1 VALARND
8 FAGAVTHLERALQL
22 APQASSVH
30 YPLALAYRGLGR
42 RAEAEAHLR
51 QRGEVDL
58 PPADPLLDG
67 LFGLLQNA
75 SAHEVRGSR
84 AMAER
89 RWDDAVA
96 SLRQAIELAPGNAF
110 SRLNLATS
118 LYMRGDADGA
128 LEQYRAAVRLSPGL
142 ARAHFGIGV
151 LMDERGRDGDAI
163 EAFATAV
170 RHDPGYA
177 EARFSLANALRRSG
191 RVAESLPH
199 YEDVLRTNPAVSQAV
214 FGYAMG
220 LVRVGRHQ
228 DARARLDAGMRA
240 FPEQFGFA
248 HALARL
254 LAASPDAGVRDG
266 VRALAILADVMKHE
280 QTPAIAETMAMALAE
295 VGRFDEAVAW
305 QRRAIDA
312 ATGGN
317 GEHPR
322 PQLTANMRLYQNRQP
337 CRVPWTDDDAVHR
350 PGR

>member
-1 VALARND
+1 MAVAFGDMGSLLTAAEYYDAAEVCFENARTLAPRDRRWPYFLGHVYRLENDPARAISAFEQALALSPDEVPALVWLADMHLAQSRPEAAEPLLTRARSLEQESGAVRFGLGRVALARND

-177 EARFSLANALRRSG
+177 EARFSLANA
-191 RVAESLPH
+191 AH
-199 YEDVLRTNPAVSQAV
+199 RTKN
-214 FGYAMG
+214 
-220 LVRVGRHQ
+220 
-228 DARARLDAGMRA
+228 
-240 FPEQFGFA
+240 
-248 HALARL
+248 
-254 LAASPDAGVRDG
+254 
-266 VRALAILADVMKHE
+266 
-280 QTPAIAETMAMALAE
+280 
-295 VGRFDEAVAW
+295 
-305 QRRAIDA
+305 A
-312 ATGGN
+312 AT
-317 GEHPR
+317 
-322 PQLTANMRLYQNRQP
+322 Q
-337 CRVPWTDDDAVHR
+337 VDVI
-350 PGR
+350 GRKYIGCASEKS